1 MSNNDVR
8 LQSLVSQVDDA
19 TARFLMNELKLVK
32 LASNKDKS
40 LATVAAETTEIESST
55 SGIVRA
61 VEDLLVISRRLKE
74 AWVLGQRK
82 PNEPVNSDDLER
94 SRQTTQDIIS
104 QLSSINEWL

>member
-82 PNEPVNSDDLER
+82 PNEAVNSDDLER